1 MKLHT
6 TTTFLAIL
14 LLAGATAAF
23 AKGGKGKADKA
34 DAQAI
39 GIEESDHALALG
51 RAAFEDGLYDMAEEK
66 LSAVLEHATD
76 RHRRDEATVWLARI
90 WLAQGKADE
99 ALQALD
105 RLTKGEL
112 KDNALLAEARYTE
125 IDALAQAQ
133 KLDEAFALLRE
144 FDHPRADVLAWGID
158 AAIRNG
164 RLDDAL
170 AFYGKRTAASPQ
182 AVGPATA
189 LALAEA
195 LLDARRDDDAQMI
208 AADLQALDNPH
219 PWTDRFTTK
228 KLIRDIDVN
237 ADGAIEAL
245 KAWAADGTVP
255 ADQARLAWRR
265 LAQAYADK
273 NNLDAAIDAAHHAQ
287 DLAAVT
293 PEHLQDRLLL
303 AQLQLRT
310 GQLHEAAQTMRTLA
324 TEWPDADE
332 AARLQR
338 ELVLAMLEA
347 GDYDGTLA
355 ESRHW
360 LDAFEGRDGTDD
372 IRIARAEAFAA
383 LGRLNEAADTW
394 QSLLRAAAPNA
405 ENARD
410 LYRRAAD
417 TLFDAKRMNEAQTAY
432 ERLLD
437 LVGADSPEGLDIRLR
452 LAEIALQTKQND
464 SDGELLLQEIARS
477 TDVPEKAWDATMRLG
492 RLYEARG
499 ADELAADQYSAIADA
514 DPTAAAPPSDA
525 LRAEALLARGHVRHR
540 LGDNADALDD
550 FGRILDTYADLP
562 VALEAQYMQA
572 WCFHAVGR
580 AAEAEAAAAAL
591 LEKDGIGEW
600 APRTRFLLAERA
612 FNRGDFAQATNQF
625 VRLALDHPDSPLAP
639 DALYWAGRAAIEQ
652 HSYLAANEL
661 FNTLVKHYPDAPRT
675 AAGLLAQGDA
685 RSELGQFEGAI
696 QSFDEIIQRFDASDC
711 YLAAWG
717 RKGDAQYTL
726 GENNPARYEEARMSY
741 GRLLEIPSAPAELR
755 LQASYKIGRCLEKS
769 GRAADAITQ
778 YMATAYDYLQQDG
791 LPAEASVWFTRSAF
805 AAAALQE
812 QAGNWRE
819 AIGIYRRVA
828 TSGVAASNEATVRI
842 RRLQEDHWYQLR
854 PGEEEFAPSEEP
866 AP

>member
-1 MKLHT
+1 MKLHA
-6 TTTFLAIL
+6 TTTFLAVL

-34 DAQAI
+34 DAQAL

-51 RAAFEDGLYDMAEEK
+51 RAALEDGLYDMAEEK
-66 LSAVLEHATD
+66 LSAVLEHASD
-76 RHRRDEATVWLARI
+76 RHRRDEATVWLARN

-105 RLTKGEL
+105 RLTKGDL
-112 KDNALLAEARYTE
+112 KDDALLAEARYAQ
-125 IDALAQAQ
+125 IDALAHSQR
-133 KLDEAFALLRE
+133 LDEAFALLRDL
-144 FDHPRADVLAWGID
+144 DHPRADVLAWGID

-170 AFYGKRTAASPQ
+170 AFYGKRTAA
-182 AVGPATA
+182 VPATA

-195 LLDARRDDDAQMI
+195 LLDAQRDADAQAI
-208 AADLQALDNPH
+208 AADLQAMDEPH

-228 KLIRDIDVN
+228 KLIRGVDAG
-237 ADGAIEAL
+237 ADESIEAL
-245 KAWAADGTVP
+245 KAWAADDAIP

-265 LAQAYADK
+265 LAQAYADQ
-273 NNLDAAIDAAHHAQ
+273 NNLDAAIDAAQHAQ

-332 AARLQR
+332 AALLQR

-372 IRIARAEAFAA
+372 IRVARAEAFAA
-383 LGRLNEAADTW
+383 LGRLDEAADAW
-394 QSLLRAAAPNA
+394 QGLLRTAAPDA

-417 TLFDAKRMNEAQTAY
+417 TLFAAGRLDEAQTAY
-432 ERLLD
+432 ERLLG

-452 LAEIALQTKQND
+452 LADIALQAQPD
-464 SDGELLLQEIARS
+464 GSAGELLLQEIARS
-477 TDVPEKAWDATMRLG
+477 TTVPEKAWAATMRLG
-492 RLYEARG
+492 RLYEKRG

-514 DPTAAAPPSDA
+514 DPAAAAPPSDA

-550 FGRILDTYADLP
+550 FGRILDAYADLP

-580 AAEAEAAAAAL
+580 AVEAEAAAASL

-612 FNRGDFAQATNQF
+612 FNRGDFVQATNQF

-652 HSYLAANEL
+652 RSYLAANEL

-828 TSGVAASNEATVRI
+828 NSGVAASNEATVRI

-854 PGEEEFAPSEEP
+854 PGEEEFAPSEDP